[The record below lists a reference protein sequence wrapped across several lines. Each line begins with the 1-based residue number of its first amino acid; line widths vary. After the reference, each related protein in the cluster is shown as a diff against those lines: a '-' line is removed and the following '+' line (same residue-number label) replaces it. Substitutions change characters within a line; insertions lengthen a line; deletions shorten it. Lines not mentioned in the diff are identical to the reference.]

1 MKTTLIL
8 SFFLFSTFQIY
19 SQDYMDKIAQKSCD
33 CLDHVPDTLKTDEFN
48 LKLGICMIE
57 ASTPYKKQLK
67 KDHGIN
73 LDNID
78 TEGEKLG
85 RLIGIKMASTCPT
98 ILLKLTQKP
107 QDEEE
112 KAAELKTAEGLITKL
127 ENDFFVVLSLKDE
140 AGKTSRFYW
149 LTFIESGMEL
159 PTKYRS
165 VVGES
170 VVITYKVQDFFDPK
184 IEDYR
189 AFNVISKL
197 DVVRK

>member
-1 MKTTLIL
+1 MKTTL
-8 SFFLFSTFQIY
+8 FLLLFAFSAFTLRA
-19 SQDYMDKIAQKSCD
+19 QDYMDKIAQKSCE
-33 CLDHVPDTLKTDEFN
+33 CLDKVPDTLKTDEFN

-73 LDNID
+73 IDNID
-78 TEGEKLG
+78 TDGEKLG
-85 RLIGIKMASTCPT
+85 RLIGIKMASTCPNA
-98 ILLKLTQKP
+98 LLKLTQKP
-107 QDEEE
+107 SDEDI
-112 KAAELKTAEGLITKL
+112 AAAVEKTAEGLITKL

-140 AGKTSRFYW
+140 TGKTHRFYW

-159 PTKYRS
+159 TTKYRS

-170 VVITYKVQDFFDPK
+170 VVITYKVQNFFDPK
-184 IEDYR
+184 IEEYR
-189 AFNVISKL
+189 DFNIISKL